1 MHIVSKFCNCSAVI
15 NEEIILVENFSE
27 LLEQSLVDFKYKE
40 GQIIKGTVLSIIND
54 TVVVDVGL
62 KAEGRIPI
70 KEFHSPGEEHGVKV
84 GDKYDVYLEKLEN
97 KEGEALLSRER
108 ARKEE
113 SWSNLEKQQNQKEQI
128 TGVITGRVKGGFA
141 VDINGAVAFLP
152 GSQVDLKPIKDISP
166 LLNKPQPMIILKMDK
181 LRGNIVVS
189 RRVLLEESRKADRS
203 KLLSDIN
210 EGDKLKGS
218 VKNITDYGVFVDL
231 GGMDGLIHVTDLS
244 WERVNHPSE
253 MFSIG
258 QDIEVI
264 VIKYDKENNR
274 ISLGL
279 KQLTD
284 DPWKNV
290 EKMYEVG
297 NKIKSNISSI
307 ADYGAFIELEKGVE
321 GLIHTSEMSWVNK
334 NINPNSILKVGDEV
348 EVEILEIDN
357 SKRRISL
364 GLKQCTENPW
374 KIFGSKHKIGNII
387 EGKIK
392 NITDFGIFVGL
403 TSELD
408 GLIHTSD
415 IAWEDTG
422 LDAIKNYKIDQNIK
436 FKILDIDVEKERVS
450 LGIKQLTKDTGSSDK
465 LINKTTTCIIQ
476 KINDDKILVTF
487 DEDKQGFVKKSNLA
501 KLKTEQNTSR
511 FAVGEKIDAKVL
523 KKANKDDQ
531 YELSVKDLEIQEEK
545 AALKEYGSSSSGA
558 SIGDIIGAALEK
570 NTKSKDEK

>member
-1 MHIVSKFCNCSAVI
+1 M
-15 NEEIILVENFSE
+15 VENFSE
-27 LLEQSLVDFKYKE
+27 LLEQSLIDFKYKE
-40 GQIIKGTVLSIIND
+40 GQIIKGKVLSIVND

-84 GDKYDVYLEKLEN
+84 GESYDVYLEKLEN

-113 SWSNLEKQQNQKEQI
+113 SWSNLEKIQNSKEQI
-128 TGVITGRVKGGFA
+128 MGIITGRVKGGFA

-152 GSQVDLKPIKDISP
+152 GSQVDLKPVKDISP
-166 LLNKPQPMIILKMDK
+166 LINKPQPMIILKMDK

-218 VKNITDYGVFVDL
+218 VKNITDYGVFVEL

-253 MFSIG
+253 MFGIG
-258 QDIEVI
+258 EEIEV
-264 VIKYDKENNR
+264 VVTKYDKENNR

-279 KQLTD
+279 KQLTK
-284 DPWKNV
+284 DPWEKV
-290 EKMYEVG
+290 ESIYKVG
-297 NKIKSNISSI
+297 SKIKSNISSI

-334 NINPNSILKVGDEV
+334 NINPNAILKVGQEV
-348 EVEILEIDN
+348 EVVILEIDN

-364 GLKQCTENPW
+364 GLKQCSENPW
-374 KIFGSKHKIGNII
+374 KVFASKNKEGDIV

-392 NITDFGIFVGL
+392 NITDFGLFVGL
-403 TSELD
+403 TNELD
-408 GLIHTSD
+408 GLVHASD
-415 IAWEDTG
+415 ISWDEPG
-422 LDAIKNYKIDQNIK
+422 ENVIKSFKIDQLIK
-436 FKILDIDVEKERVS
+436 SKIIDIDVDKERVS
-450 LGIKQLTKDTGSSDK
+450 LGIKQLTKNTNKSDK
-465 LINKTTTCIIQ
+465 LLGKTVTCVIK
-476 KINDDKILVTF
+476 KIDDDKVFVTF
-487 DEDKQGFVKKSNLA
+487 DKDIEGFVKKSNLA
-501 KLKTEQNTSR
+501 KLKAEQNTTR

-523 KKANKDDQ
+523 KKLTKDGS

-545 AALKEYGSSSSGA
+545 EALKEYGSSSSGA
-558 SIGDIIGAALEK
+558 SIGDIIGAALEEGK
-570 NTKSKDEK
+570 KKDPKSTDEKK

>member
-1 MHIVSKFCNCSAVI
+1 M
-15 NEEIILVENFSE
+15 VENFSE
-27 LLEQSLVDFKYKE
+27 LLEQSLVDFRYKE
-40 GQIIKGTVLSIIND
+40 GQIIKGTVLSIINE

-84 GDKYDVYLEKLEN
+84 GEKYDVYLEKLEN

-210 EGDKLKGS
+210 EGDKLKGT

-253 MFSIG
+253 MFNIG
-258 QDIEVI
+258 DDVEVI

-279 KQLTD
+279 KQLTK

-290 EKMYEVG
+290 ENVFKVG
-297 NKIKSNISSI
+297 TKIKSKISSI

-334 NINPNSILKVGDEV
+334 NINPNSILKVGEEV
-348 EVEILEIDN
+348 DVIILEIDN
-357 SKRRISL
+357 AKRRISL

-374 KIFGSKHKIGNII
+374 KIFASKNKDGDII

-408 GLIHTSD
+408 GLIHASD
-415 IAWEDTG
+415 ISWDDNGAKV
-422 LDAIKNYKIDQNIK
+422 IKNYKVDEALK

-450 LGIKQLTKDTGSSDK
+450 LGIKQLTKDTGKVDK
-465 LINKTTTCIIQ
+465 LINKTMTCIIE
-476 KINDDKILVTF
+476 KIKDDKIIVKF
-487 DEDKQGFVKKSNLA
+487 NENQEGFVKKSNLA
-501 KLKTEQNTSR
+501 KLKSEQNTSR

-523 KKANKDDQ
+523 KKITKDKS

-545 AALKEYGSSSSGA
+545 DALKEYGSSSSGA
-558 SIGDIIGAALEK
+558 SIGDIIGAALEEGK
-570 NTKSKDEK
+570 KESSKSKDEKK